1 LSQHGQ
7 ERLNVLIIILVH
19 ANLDDLKELVVI
31 VLIEPCVVSISQ
43 TQEFVASVLP
53 LVVEYHLE
61 EFGLREEQVSL
72 LLNKSFV
79 PLDVVQL
86 IWADRGSLGLYTR
99 RTIPPNAI

>member
-1 LSQHGQ
+1 
-7 ERLNVLIIILVH
+7 
-19 ANLDDLKELVVI
+19 LKELVVV
-31 VLIEPCVVSISQ
+31 VLFEPCVVSISQ

-53 LVVEYHLE
+53 LVVENRLE

-79 PLDVVQL
+79 PLDVIQL
-86 IWADRGSLGLYTR
+86 IWAVRGPLGLNTW